1 MSLLRD
7 IQDSAI
13 SSDSD
18 LASLLRKCKVLAFR
32 LGSDEF
38 KTWVDAELS
47 GYKSSENLPSY
58 RVFKASTF
66 GNFHCEIG
74 HDKEEL
80 SIPSKSIPAEYREFL
95 STVYM
100 MESIASINT
109 LIQGSTGEP
118 TREIWDL
125 NIVAS
130 IGQDIY
136 IGKQCLQAWKAI
148 PLNILVSITDEV
160 RNRILNFVLEVE
172 SQNPEAGEAD
182 INSAPLPTE
191 KVSQIFNT
199 YISGTVGNVA
209 TGSHSFEQH
218 AVTNENSA
226 EVFNQLIDALQTLQ
240 QPELTQP
247 IVSNIK
253 EMQATQGT
261 ENFKLHYQ
269 GFMSL
274 LADHMTVLS
283 PVVTPYLPALS
294 ALLL

>member
-13 SSDSD
+13 NSDSD

-38 KTWVDAELS
+38 KAWVDAELS
-47 GYKSSENLPSY
+47 GYKDAECLPEY
-58 RVFKASTF
+58 RVLIVTSRGDFSGVMGSGLKGA
-66 GNFHCEIG
+66 
-74 HDKEEL
+74 D
-80 SIPSKSIPAEYREFL
+80 IPLMCIPKNLQTSL
-95 STVYM
+95 STTYM
-100 MESIASINT
+100 MEPVAAIESLISGSDGSSIQEMWN
-109 LIQGSTGEP
+109 P
-118 TREIWDL
+118 DL
-125 NIVAS
+125 VVMLGKNIY
-130 IGQDIY
+130 QNMN
-136 IGKQCLQAWKAI
+136 CLQAWKVI
-148 PLNILVSITDEV
+148 PLNVLVSITDEI

-172 SQNPEAGEAD
+172 SQDPEAGEAA
-182 INSAPLPTE
+182 INSTPLPTE